1 MQVREDPVLGLLADQ
16 AVPGLPLDAQCVAQ
30 SAGSVK
36 RSHLMDDEC
45 IIQRILS
52 PAVQGLVEDF
62 KLVLDVPGN

>member
-1 MQVREDPVLGLLADQ
+1 
-16 AVPGLPLDAQCVAQ
+16 
-30 SAGSVK
+30 
-36 RSHLMDDEC
+36 MDDEC